1 MERQYL
7 LRMSTMSTNAWPG
20 RIDPVLAPPRG
31 VTRGLDHR
39 KSDVSDLRPSKGPE
53 LGNTRV
59 LVVHL
64 LRIKSSCEKDG
75 LHQSRMFPTLA
86 ILNAPKS
93 GTPDFGVKPGN
104 DGGNRSTSVLYPF
117 HWL

>member
-1 MERQYL
+1 MHA
-7 LRMSTMSTNAWPG
+7 NAWPG
-20 RIDPVLAPPRG
+20 RINPVVAPPHS

-39 KSDVSDLRPSKGPE
+39 KSDVSDLRPFKVPE

-64 LRIKSSCEKDG
+64 LRTKVFAKRMDCN
-75 LHQSRMFPTLA
+75 QSRMFPTLV
-86 ILNAPKS
+86 IQTAPKS

-104 DGGNRSTSVLYPF
+104 DGGNRGTSV
-117 HWL
+117 